1 MAAAVTLKIKLH
13 PLVPIWSDPDNG
25 IFLQQGMVFDCA
37 KVTDFDAIKEG
48 LKKNNL
54 VIVEGELP
62 AEGKDAVEERVTALE
77 TKVTTIESKETALE
91 TKVTTLE
98 SKVSELGTKVSEVE
112 GKIDTKPSE

>member
-1 MAAAVTLKIKLH
+1 MAVATTLKIKLH
-13 PLVPIWSDPDNG
+13 PLVPIWSDPANG

-37 KVTDFDAIKEG
+37 KVTDFDAIREG

-62 AEGKDAVEERVTALE
+62 AKAEDAVEAKVTALE
-77 TKVTTIESKETALE
+77 TKVTTLE
-91 TKVTTLE
+91 AKVTTIE

-112 GKIDTKPSE
+112 GKINTGKE

>member
-1 MAAAVTLKIKLH
+1 MAAATLKIKLH

-37 KVTDFDAIKEG
+37 KVTDFDAIREG

-62 AEGKDAVEERVTALE
+62 AEGKDAVEARVT
-77 TKVTTIESKETALE
+77 VLE

-112 GKIDTKPSE
+112 GKINTGTE

>member
-37 KVTDFDAIKEG
+37 KVTDFDAIREG

-62 AEGKDAVEERVTALE
+62 AEGKDAVEARVT
-77 TKVTTIESKETALE
+77 TLE

-112 GKIDTKPSE
+112 GKINTGTE

>member
-37 KVTDFDAIKEG
+37 KITDFDAIKEG

-62 AEGKDAVEERVTALE
+62 AKAEDAVEGRV
-77 TKVTTIESKETALE
+77 TALE

>member
-1 MAAAVTLKIKLH
+1 MAVATTLKIKLH

-37 KVTDFDAIKEG
+37 KVTDFDAIREG

-62 AEGKDAVEERVTALE
+62 AKAEDAVEAKVTALE
-77 TKVTTIESKETALE
+77 TKVTTI
-91 TKVTTLE
+91 E

-112 GKIDTKPSE
+112 GKINTGKE

>member
-62 AEGKDAVEERVTALE
+62 AEAEDAVEARV
-77 TKVTTIESKETALE
+77 TALE

>member
-1 MAAAVTLKIKLH
+1 MAATTLKIKLH
-13 PLVPIWSDPDNG
+13 PLVPIWSDPANG
-25 IFLQQGMVFDCA
+25 IFLQQGMIFDCA
-37 KVTDFDAIKEG
+37 KVTDFDAIREG

-54 VIVEGELP
+54 VIVEGKLP
-62 AEGKDAVEERVTALE
+62 VEGKGAVETRV
-77 TKVTTIESKETALE
+77 TALE